1 MIVKINKKLNKKSE
15 LYFSIYLCLNQIQ
28 LSQVLQSQR
37 LHGMNRFVMKSLK
50 LVFELAGK
58 KKQDKQTLKNHWYF
72 I

>member
-1 MIVKINKKLNKKSE
+1 MIVKKNKKLNKKSE

-37 LHGMNRFVMKSLK
+37 LHGMNRFVMKSLT